1 MQLARWANAAGMLPS
16 AILQELASLAKQDL
30 LRFELD
36 PKPTL
41 AFQVCTY
48 PGTATLRHTCQ
59 KC

>member
-1 MQLARWANAAGMLPS
+1 MLPS

-41 AFQVCTY
+41 AFQVCTSMKAHGHCITIVRNLEHLLKHWY
-48 PGTATLRHTCQ
+48 P
-59 KC
+59 